1 MQHTCRICGKVG
13 GLESFYA
20 GSMVRCKQCVNCLN
34 KERYHQTYK
43 DRFKS
48 ARRAKDQEK
57 KRVEI
62 ALSDVERAYAAGL
75 IDGEGCIRITSR
87 GLQGGTTFR
96 KGQYTL
102 MVELTNTDYGMV
114 LWMIE
119 RFGGSVSHT
128 GEKPEENRK
137 EQWHWRVGSNKAL
150 YVLDAI
156 YPYIRT
162 KRQQAK
168 LGRRF
173 QRYAQYTGRPASSKI
188 QQLHE
193 RFYTEFRA
201 LNKRGIR

>member
-1 MQHTCRICGKVG
+1 
-13 GLESFYA
+13 
-20 GSMVRCKQCVNCLN
+20 MVRCKQCVNCLN